1 MLYIL
6 EGIRQTSIQTT
17 NLIKTIKEL
26 MQNHKNE
33 IRSKLP
39 KIYSQD
45 LINIIF
51 SHPYTKISH
60 VKDALRVDRRTAS
73 KYLNELERITLLV
86 KIKIGT
92 ENYLHK

>member
-1 MLYIL
+1 M
-6 EGIRQTSIQTT
+6 
-17 NLIKTIKEL
+17 NIK
-26 MQNHKNE
+26 
-33 IRSKLP
+33 SKLP

-92 ENYLHK
+92 ENFYINKDLMSCLSNVHDM